1 MNTLSSGKLKQSP
14 FNVPFWRLRILLN
27 CLNNTLLCSIRV
39 VNSRSGT
46 KQILKQQAVLSICHY
61 ITGCPTTQTIAER
74 VSQYL
79 AHLYTFAHW
88 IVQPA
93 AGSPTSSS
101 LVESERT
108 GAWLGDGLMCPGLLR
123 WFANRH
129 VRLFLG
135 PVFEATSPTGLYSS
149 GVDPVDLVDVQV
161 AQGRSPLPQLEGRC
175 PMPTVGTCQ
184 SCSRYLAGSRCKG
197 SL

>member
-1 MNTLSSGKLKQSP
+1 MNTLSASKLKQSP
-14 FNVPFWRLRILLN
+14 FNVPLCALRVLLN
-27 CLNNTLLCSIRV
+27 SLNNTLLCSIRV

-88 IVQPA
+88 VVQPA

-108 GAWLGDGLMCPGLLR
+108 GAWLGDGPMCPGLLAC
-123 WFANRH
+123 FAKQH
-129 VRLFLG
+129 VRLFLR
-135 PVFEATSPTGLYSS
+135 PVFEATSPTDLYSS
-149 GVDPVDLVDVQV
+149 GVDLVDVEV
-161 AQGRSPLPQLEGRC
+161 A
-175 PMPTVGTCQ
+175 
-184 SCSRYLAGSRCKG
+184 
-197 SL
+197 